1 MVVLDTNIIID
12 HLRQSPHEQKS
23 ALDEVIQKTSLIN
36 LAVSVISLQEIFAG
50 ASTRK
55 KEIEAWVLKVISG
68 FKILSYSNEVAKLAG
83 QLERDLGR
91 PIEFP
96 DAAIAAT
103 AILNKASLFTLN
115 KKDFQGIK
123 NLKLV

>member
-12 HLRQSPHEQKS
+12 HLRQSPRQQKS
-23 ALDEVIQKTSLIN
+23 ALDEVIQKTSLTN
-36 LAVSVISLQEIFAG
+36 LALSIISLQEIFTG
-50 ASTRK
+50 TSTRK
-55 KEIEAWVLKVISG
+55 KEIEDGILKVISV
-68 FKILSYSNEVAKLAG
+68 FKILPYTDPVAKLAG

-123 NLKLV
+123 GLKLF